1 MSRKINWSDAPF
13 SWPAELELDEKAL
26 NSPQPCS
33 HGSGCRYDGPCAFV
47 HKGEEGTGR
56 RLFPARTTQDKDG
69 KNVAQAACVRL
80 IGSPGFYERRRLR
93 LSWPEW
99 CAKKG
104 IQHGASGSA
113 AAASG
118 GQVAAAPS
126 QAKPGVSAA
135 PTTASVWPVLSAT
148 AQRQRSFAAAVASA
162 PLLPQPLLP
171 QQQPLLSSVIQ
182 QNHLSGQAAAYGG
195 YGMPPQQIPPHMH
208 SAVWAM
214 NAAIA
219 QHGSV
224 EAALEFNRRQQ
235 EMLFMSMHEPLLPQQ
250 TASAAAA
257 AQRNEYG
264 EKLYAKLLPYCAE
277 IQPLMGDNW
286 PKGATAGKLV
296 GMFLELDKED
306 WDEMLNNEATFEEKV
321 KEGLE
326 VLDGVAKAGN

>member
-13 SWPAELELDEKAL
+13 NWPAEPALDEKAL

-56 RLFPARTTQDKDG
+56 RLFPARTVDG
-69 KNVAQAACVRL
+69 NEQAACVRL

-93 LSWPEW
+93 LSWPQW

-104 IQHGASGSA
+104 IQHGASAS

-118 GQVAAAPS
+118 SQVAAPRPAQP
-126 QAKPGVSAA
+126 AISAA
-135 PTTASVWPVLSAT
+135 PSVSSAAAWPALPYQ
-148 AQRQRSFAAAVASA
+148 AQRQRSFPSVVPAAQS
-162 PLLPQPLLP
+162 
-171 QQQPLLSSVIQ
+171 LLSSVIQ

-208 SAVWAM
+208 SAVFAM

-235 EMLFMSMHEPLLPQQ
+235 EMLFMSMLQGQE
-250 TASAAAA
+250 AARAAAA
-257 AQRNEYG
+257 AKKAKDEERNQYG
-264 EKLYAKLLPYCAE
+264 EKLFAKLTPFVADLQAS
-277 IQPLMGDNW
+277 MGEKW
-286 PKGATAGKLV
+286 PKGVTAGKLT
-296 GMFLELDKED
+296 GMFLELDKEE
-306 WDEMLNNEATFEEKV
+306 WEEMLASDDAMYAKVGEA
-321 KEGLE
+321 LE
-326 VLDGVAKAGN
+326 VFTAAADEAGN

>member
-13 SWPAELELDEKAL
+13 NWPAEHALDEKVL

-33 HGSGCRYDGPCAFV
+33 HGSACRYDGPCAFV

-69 KNVAQAACVRL
+69 KDVAQAACVRL

-104 IQHGASGSA
+104 IQHGSGPGGQASA
-113 AAASG
+113 AASQAS
-118 GQVAAAPS
+118 AAAP

-135 PTTASVWPVLSAT
+135 ATAASAWPVLSAT

-162 PLLPQPLLP
+162 PVPVVPA
-171 QQQPLLSSVIQ
+171 PLLSSVIE

-195 YGMPPQQIPPHMH
+195 YGMPPQQIPPYMH
-208 SAVWAM
+208 AAVFAM

-235 EMLFMSMHEPLLPQQ
+235 ELLFMSMQQ
-250 TASAAAA
+250 ESAAAA
-257 AQRNEYG
+257 AKKANEDERNQYG
-264 EKLYAKLLPYCAE
+264 EKLYAKMLPYCAE
-277 IQPLMGDNW
+277 IQPLMGEKW

-296 GMFLELDKED
+296 GMFLGLGKED
-306 WDEMLNNEATFEEKV
+306 WDEMLNDEAVFEEKV
-321 KEGLE
+321 KDGLE
-326 VLDGVAKAGN
+326 VMDAIAKAEAAN

>member
-1 MSRKINWSDAPF
+1 MSRKIHWSDAPF
-13 SWPAELELDEKAL
+13 SWPAEPELDEKAL

-33 HGSGCRYDGPCAFV
+33 HGSACRYDGPCAFV

-104 IQHGASGSA
+104 IQHGSGL
-113 AAASG
+113 G
-118 GQVAAAPS
+118 GQAGGSS
-126 QAKPGVSAA
+126 QARAAQPAISAA
-135 PTTASVWPVLSAT
+135 PTAT
-148 AQRQRSFAAAVASA
+148 AWPALPYRPQRVAASLAQQQQPFPAAVAGISMEA
-162 PLLPQPLLP
+162 TYLF
-171 QQQPLLSSVIQ
+171 QQ
-182 QNHLSGQAAAYGG
+182 
-195 YGMPPQQIPPHMH
+195 
-208 SAVWAM
+208 
-214 NAAIA
+214 AIA
-219 QHGSV
+219 QHGSIERAV
-224 EAALEFNRRQQ
+224 EFQRQQ
-235 EMLFMSMHEPLLPQQ
+235 LMLWQQ
-250 TASAAAA
+250 SAAASAAK

-296 GMFLELDKED
+296 GMFLELDKEV
-306 WDEMLNNEATFEEKV
+306 WDEMLNDEAAFEEKV

-326 VLDGVAKAGN
+326 VLDGVAKAEAAN

>member
-13 SWPAELELDEKAL
+13 NWPAELELDEKAL

-104 IQHGASGSA
+104 IQHGASQAAAAPKPAQPAISAAPSVSSA
-113 AAASG
+113 AAWPAL
-118 GQVAAAPS
+118 PY
-126 QAKPGVSAA
+126 QA
-135 PTTASVWPVLSAT
+135 
-148 AQRQRSFAAAVASA
+148 QQ
-162 PLLPQPLLP
+162 P
-171 QQQPLLSSVIQ
+171 QQLSSVIQ

-235 EMLFMSMHEPLLPQQ
+235 EMLFMSMQQ
-250 TASAAAA
+250 QQSASVASAAAA
-257 AQRNEYG
+257 KKAKDDQRNEYG

-296 GMFLELDKED
+296 GMFLELDKGD
-306 WDEMLNNEATFEEKV
+306 WDEMLKNEATFEENV

-326 VLDGVAKAGN
+326 VLAKGEAA